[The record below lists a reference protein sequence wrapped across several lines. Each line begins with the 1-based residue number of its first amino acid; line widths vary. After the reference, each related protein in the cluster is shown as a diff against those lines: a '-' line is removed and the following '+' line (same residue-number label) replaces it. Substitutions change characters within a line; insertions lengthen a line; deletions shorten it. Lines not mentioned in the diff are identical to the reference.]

1 MDMPVLAIFTGKG
14 FTKAMYEA
22 LRKEVKWESRH
33 PEGAIFHSC
42 AFDDQG
48 HLRVADV
55 WDSPEKM
62 SAFVDNRLAPAMKKL
77 GVPPPSVEV
86 YPAHN
91 TNVYPSAERF
101 RLK

>member
-1 MDMPVLAIFTGKG
+1 MAVLAIFTGRG
-14 FTKAMYEA
+14 ITKDMYEA

-33 PEGAIFHSC
+33 PDGGILHSC
-42 AFDDQG
+42 AFDDNG
-48 HLRVADV
+48 DLHVADL
-55 WDSPEKM
+55 WESPEAM
-62 SAFVDNRLAPAMKKL
+62 NGFVNMRLIPAMQKL

-101 RLK
+101 RLR